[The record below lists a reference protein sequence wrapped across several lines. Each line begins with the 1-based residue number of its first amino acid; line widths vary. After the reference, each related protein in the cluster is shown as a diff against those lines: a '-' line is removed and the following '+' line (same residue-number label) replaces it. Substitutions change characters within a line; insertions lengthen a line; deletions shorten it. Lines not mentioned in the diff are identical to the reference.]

1 MKILDLIA
9 HLLYP
14 WKCVFC
20 ESVLKDTDICRECE
34 EKLPYTV
41 GDSAM
46 QKFPFIDKCVSPLY
60 YKDKVRASVHRYK
73 FGGCSAYSRRYAA
86 LMSDCVENNL
96 DCRSLD
102 VISWIPL
109 SKKRLRQRGYDQARL
124 LAEEIAA
131 KTGLPCRQLLQ
142 KVKNNSAQS
151 LTRDAKQRRKN
162 VAGVYA
168 LDDGADVSGL
178 RILLVDDVVT
188 TGATMSEAAR
198 ILRKAGAKSVFG
210 VTLARHE
217 D

>member
-96 DCRSLD
+96 DCRSVD

-142 KVKNNSAQS
+142 KIKNNSAQS
-151 LTRDAKQRRKN
+151 LTRDAKQRREN

>member
-1 MKILDLIA
+1 MKILDLIT

-41 GDSAM
+41 GDSAE

-60 YKDKVRASVHRYK
+60 YKDKVRASVHQYK

-96 DCRSLD
+96 DCRSID

-131 KTGLPCRQLLQ
+131 KTGLPCRRLLQ

-151 LTRDAKQRRKN
+151 LTRDAKQRREN

>member
-34 EKLPYTV
+34 KKLPYTV

-60 YKDKVRASVHRYK
+60 YKGKVRASVHRYK

-96 DCRSLD
+96 DCRSID

-151 LTRDAKQRRKN
+151 LTRDAKQRREN

-198 ILRKAGAKSVFG
+198 ILRKEGAKSVFG

>member
-96 DCRSLD
+96 DCRSID

-151 LTRDAKQRRKN
+151 LTRDAKQRREN

-178 RILLVDDVVT
+178 RILLADDVVT

>member
-96 DCRSLD
+96 DCRSID

-124 LAEEIAA
+124 LVEEIAA

-151 LTRDAKQRRKN
+151 LTRDAKQRREN

>member
-73 FGGCSAYSRRYAA
+73 FGGCSAYSQRYAA

-96 DCRSLD
+96 DCRSID

-151 LTRDAKQRRKN
+151 LTRDAKQRREN

>member
-96 DCRSLD
+96 DCRSID

-131 KTGLPCRQLLQ
+131 KTGLPCRQLLK

-151 LTRDAKQRRKN
+151 LTRDAKQRREN

>member
-96 DCRSLD
+96 DCRSID

-151 LTRDAKQRRKN
+151 LTRDAKQRREN

-198 ILRKAGAKSVFG
+198 ILRKADAKSVFG

>member
-96 DCRSLD
+96 DCRSID

-109 SKKRLRQRGYDQARL
+109 SKKRLCQRGYDQARL

-151 LTRDAKQRRKN
+151 LTRDAKQRREN

>member
-96 DCRSLD
+96 DCRSID

-151 LTRDAKQRRKN
+151 LTRDAKQRREN

-210 VTLARHE
+210 VTLVRHE

>member
-73 FGGCSAYSRRYAA
+73 FGGCSAYSRCYAA

-96 DCRSLD
+96 DCRSID

>member
-20 ESVLKDTDICRECE
+20 ESVLKDTDICHECE
-34 EKLPYTV
+34 KKLPYTV

-96 DCRSLD
+96 DCRSID

-109 SKKRLRQRGYDQARL
+109 SKKRLRQRDYDQARL

-151 LTRDAKQRRKN
+151 LTRDAKQRREN

>member
-73 FGGCSAYSRRYAA
+73 FGGCSAYSRCYAA

-96 DCRSLD
+96 DCRSID

-151 LTRDAKQRRKN
+151 LTRDAKQRREN

>member
-20 ESVLKDTDICRECE
+20 ESVLKDTDICHECE

-41 GDSAM
+41 GDSVA
-46 QKFPFIDKCVSPLY
+46 QKFPFIDKCVSPLN

-96 DCRSLD
+96 DCRSID

-151 LTRDAKQRRKN
+151 LTRDAKQRREN

-210 VTLARHE
+210 VTLVRHE

>member
-96 DCRSLD
+96 DCRSID

-151 LTRDAKQRRKN
+151 LTRDAKQRREN

-178 RILLVDDVVT
+178 RILLIDDVVT

-198 ILRKAGAKSVFG
+198 ILRKEGAKSVFG

>member
-96 DCRSLD
+96 DCRSID

-151 LTRDAKQRRKN
+151 LTRDAKQRREN

-188 TGATMSEAAR
+188 TGATISEAAR

>member
-34 EKLPYTV
+34 KKLPYTV

-60 YKDKVRASVHRYK
+60 YKDKVRTSVHRYK

-96 DCRSLD
+96 DCRSID

-109 SKKRLRQRGYDQARL
+109 SKKRLRRRGYDQARL
-124 LAEEIAA
+124 IAEEIAA

-151 LTRDAKQRRKN
+151 LTRDAKQRREN

-198 ILRKAGAKSVFG
+198 ILRKEGAKSVFG

>member
-34 EKLPYTV
+34 DKLPYTV
-41 GDSAM
+41 GDSAI
-46 QKFPFIDKCVSPLY
+46 QKFAFFDKCVSPLY

-96 DCRSLD
+96 DCRSID

-151 LTRDAKQRRKN
+151 LTRDAKQRREN

>member
-20 ESVLKDTDICRECE
+20 ESVLKDTDICRKCE

-96 DCRSLD
+96 DCRSID

-151 LTRDAKQRRKN
+151 LTRDAKQRREN

-198 ILRKAGAKSVFG
+198 ILRKEGAKSVFG

>member
-20 ESVLKDTDICRECE
+20 ESVLKDTDICHECE
-34 EKLPYTV
+34 KKLPYTV

-96 DCRSLD
+96 DCRSID

-109 SKKRLRQRGYDQARL
+109 SKKRLHQRGYDQARL

-151 LTRDAKQRRKN
+151 LTRDAKQRREN

-210 VTLARHE
+210 ITLARHE

>member
-96 DCRSLD
+96 DCRSID

-151 LTRDAKQRRKN
+151 LTRDAKQRHEN

-188 TGATMSEAAR
+188 TRATMSEAAR

>member
-14 WKCVFC
+14 WECVFC

-96 DCRSLD
+96 DCRSID

-124 LAEEIAA
+124 IAEEIAA

-142 KVKNNSAQS
+142 KIKNNSAQS
-151 LTRDAKQRRKN
+151 LTRDAKQRREN

-198 ILRKAGAKSVFG
+198 ILRKEGAKSVFG

>member
-96 DCRSLD
+96 DCRSID

-131 KTGLPCRQLLQ
+131 KTGLPCRRLLQ

-151 LTRDAKQRRKN
+151 LTRDAKQRREN

-178 RILLVDDVVT
+178 LILLVDDVVT

>member
-96 DCRSLD
+96 DCRSID

-131 KTGLPCRQLLQ
+131 KTGLPCRQQ
-142 KVKNNSAQS
+142 KVKNNGAQS
-151 LTRDAKQRRKN
+151 LTRDAKQRREN

>member
-9 HLLYP
+9 HMLYP

-41 GDSAM
+41 GDSAE

-96 DCRSLD
+96 DCRSID

-151 LTRDAKQRRKN
+151 LTRDAKQRREN

>member
-86 LMSDCVENNL
+86 LMSDCVENNP
-96 DCRSLD
+96 DCRSID

-151 LTRDAKQRRKN
+151 LTRDAKQRREN

>member
-34 EKLPYTV
+34 KKLPYTV

-96 DCRSLD
+96 DCRSID

-151 LTRDAKQRRKN
+151 LTRDAKQRREN

-198 ILRKAGAKSVFG
+198 ILRKEGAKSVFG

>member
-96 DCRSLD
+96 DCRSID

-151 LTRDAKQRRKN
+151 LTRDAKQRREN

-168 LDDGADVSGL
+168 LDAGADVSGL

-188 TGATMSEAAR
+188 TGATISEAAR

>member
-20 ESVLKDTDICRECE
+20 ESVLKDTDICHECE
-34 EKLPYTV
+34 KKLPYTV

-96 DCRSLD
+96 DCRSID

-109 SKKRLRQRGYDQARL
+109 SKKRLHQRGYDQARL

-151 LTRDAKQRRKN
+151 LTRDAKQRREN
-162 VAGVYA
+162 VAGVYT

>member
-20 ESVLKDTDICRECE
+20 ESVLKDTDICHECE
-34 EKLPYTV
+34 KKLPYTV

-60 YKDKVRASVHRYK
+60 YNDKVRASVHRYK
-73 FGGCSAYSRRYAA
+73 FGGCSAYSRRYGI

-96 DCRSLD
+96 DCRSID

-151 LTRDAKQRRKN
+151 LTRDAKQRREN

>member
-20 ESVLKDTDICRECE
+20 ESVLNDTDICRECE

-96 DCRSLD
+96 DCRSID

-151 LTRDAKQRRKN
+151 LTRDAKQRHEN

>member
-1 MKILDLIA
+1 M
-9 HLLYP
+9 
-14 WKCVFC
+14 
-20 ESVLKDTDICRECE
+20 
-34 EKLPYTV
+34 
-41 GDSAM
+41 
-46 QKFPFIDKCVSPLY
+46 
-60 YKDKVRASVHRYK
+60 
-73 FGGCSAYSRRYAA
+73 
-86 LMSDCVENNL
+86 
-96 DCRSLD
+96 
-102 VISWIPL
+102 ISWIPL

-124 LAEEIAA
+124 IAEEIAA

-151 LTRDAKQRRKN
+151 LTRDAKQRREN

-198 ILRKAGAKSVFG
+198 ILRKEGAKSVFG

>member
-34 EKLPYTV
+34 KKLPYTV

-96 DCRSLD
+96 DCRSID

-142 KVKNNSAQS
+142 KVKNNGAQS
-151 LTRDAKQRRKN
+151 LTRDAKQRREN

-198 ILRKAGAKSVFG
+198 ILRKEGAKSVFG